1 VQQREPP
8 PRCSREF
15 GISFEIKTRL
25 PCKGLSRLVFI
36 VPLKGPEQA
45 KKAPRRASLN
55 SIGAFGNVHFCDV
68 QQIVF
73 LVGPS
78 RFFLNFGLSFYKS
91 G

>member
-1 VQQREPP
+1 MQ
-8 PRCSREF
+8 
-15 GISFEIKTRL
+15 GAA
-25 PCKGLSRLVFI
+25 RLVFI
-36 VPLKGPEQA
+36 VLLRGPEQA
-45 KKAPRRASLN
+45 KRTPCRASPN

-91 G
+91 WIGYPFRESRRFSSGVG